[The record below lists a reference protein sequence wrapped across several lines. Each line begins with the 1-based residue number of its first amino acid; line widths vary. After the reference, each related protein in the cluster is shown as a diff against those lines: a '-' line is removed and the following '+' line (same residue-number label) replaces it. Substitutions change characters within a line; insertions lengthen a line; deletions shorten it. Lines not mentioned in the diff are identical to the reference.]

1 MARQLLRHT
10 NLRSSFAAF
19 VLALTAG
26 GALNAQTPAL
36 ETVSIIHATVVDI
49 ASGKKLPD
57 QTVLLQSERILSVS
71 AFDSSNPPQGRV
83 IDAHGG
89 FLIPGLWDM
98 HVHIQ
103 DLEDLPLYVANGVTG
118 VRLMFGSKH
127 TPSLRAK
134 IASAPVAP
142 QVIFGSAIV
151 DGDPPVWEGSI
162 IIRKPEDARR
172 TVDEIKANGADFVKI
187 YNDIPRDAYF
197 ALAEEAHKQDIPFA
211 GHLPYAVRAA
221 EASDAGQR
229 SIEHLDGIAVAC
241 SKREQSI
248 IKEFRP
254 LHYLEK
260 MNLVVEAIRTYDSAQ
275 CQALFAQF
283 RRNGTWQV
291 PTLTVHRG
299 VAFLNDGH
307 FTSDPRLAYMSGDV
321 RHRWQPEN
329 DFRFRRWAPAEF
341 ELHRGLF
348 KADKQM
354 VGLMFRAGV
363 PLLAGTDA
371 MNPFCFPG
379 FSLHDELVL
388 LVERAS
394 LPWPRCN
401 PPPFALPNFS
411 AARKNSALSPRGSA
425 PISFSSPPI
434 LSPTF
439 TTPHGF
445 KPSGSA
451 ENTLTVLPLMASSK
465 MPSTA
470 PEKASCTDFL
480 ARPIDRVSWRLQRI
494 TVSAVW
500 MIPLT
505 LLIIARH

>member
-1 MARQLLRHT
+1 MCLRC
-10 NLRSSFAAF
+10 LSFA
-19 VLALTAG
+19 LLLTVTARC
-26 GALNAQTPAL
+26 ALNAQTSAQEL
-36 ETVSIIHATVVDI
+36 ISIIHATVVDI

-57 QTVLLQSERILSVS
+57 QTVLVQGDRILSVA
-71 AFDSSNPPQGRV
+71 AFDSTNPSQGRA

-134 IASAPVAP
+134 LDGVQVAP
-142 QVIFGSAIV
+142 EVIFGSAIV

-162 IIRKPEDARR
+162 IIKKPEDARR
-172 TVDEIKANGADFVKI
+172 TVDEIKADGADFVKI

-197 ALAEEAHKQDIPFA
+197 ALANEARKQNIPFA
-211 GHLPYAVRAA
+211 GHLPYAVRAS
-221 EASDAGQR
+221 EASEAGQR
-229 SIEHLDGIAVAC
+229 SIEHLDGIAIAC

-248 IKEFRP
+248 IKELRP

-260 MNLVVEAIRTYDSAQ
+260 MNLVAEALNSFDAAQ

-299 VAFLNDGH
+299 MAFLNDGH

-348 KADKQM
+348 KADKQI

-379 FSLHDELVL
+379 FSLHDELAL
-388 LVERAS
+388 LVESGLTPLA
-394 LPWPRCN
+394 
-401 PPPFALPNFS
+401 ALQ
-411 AARKNSALSPRGSA
+411 AATLSPAEFLGRTEELGLIAPGKRADLVLLSA
-425 PISFSSPPI
+425 DPLADIHN
-434 LSPTF
+434 
-439 TTPHGF
+439 TTQ
-445 KPSGSA
+445 
-451 ENTLTVLPLMASSK
+451 
-465 MPSTA
+465 
-470 PEKASCTDFL
+470 
-480 ARPIDRVSWRLQRI
+480 IQ
-494 TVSAVW
+494 AVW
-500 MIPLT
+500 LRGKYFDRAALDQ
-505 LLIIARH
+505 LLAAAKHRHGKSKLD